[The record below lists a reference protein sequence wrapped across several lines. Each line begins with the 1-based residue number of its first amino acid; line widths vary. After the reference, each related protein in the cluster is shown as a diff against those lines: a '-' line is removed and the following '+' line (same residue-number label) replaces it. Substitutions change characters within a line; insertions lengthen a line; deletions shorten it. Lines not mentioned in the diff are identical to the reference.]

1 VSLILFQAG
10 GEMTGVMQYAPN
22 PELSKFQNENEKV
35 NENEYLLVTSSP
47 HPFIPFLIP
56 YATNTK
62 ADLLIVVVAVH
73 I

>member
-1 VSLILFQAG
+1 
-10 GEMTGVMQYAPN
+10 MTP
-22 PELSKFQNENEKV
+22 PELAEFQNENEKV

-62 ADLLIVVVAVH
+62 AVPLSVAAAVNTGIVVVQTAVPSGDRTDL
-73 I
+73 